1 MGDAAAHSPTIL
13 TTRGDPPRKSEA
25 RNRGGDTCLLHR
37 AASVALA
44 VHHRLRAEDH
54 D

>member
-1 MGDAAAHSPTIL
+1 MGDAAAHGATIL

-25 RNRGGDTCLLHR
+25 RNRGEDTCLLHR

-44 VHHRLRAEDH
+44 MDHRSRAEDH